1 MIENRN
7 LTEPDIY
14 HILSNP
20 RRREALRHLGEN
32 GGKVDVGELSTD
44 IAAAETGERPPP
56 TNVRD
61 SVYTSLHQVHLP
73 TLEEL
78 GVLTYDRETRTVHRR
93 VNAREID
100 AYMDVV
106 TPFGITWEGI
116 YRTLGTV
123 ALIGVVASAAD
134 VPGAAATSPLV
145 WGTIG
150 LVAIAVTSTYQLW
163 RYRRSVIGLLFG

>member
-20 RRREALRHLGEN
+20 RRRETLRHLGEN
-32 GGKVDVGELSTD
+32 GGTVDVGELSTA
-44 IAAAETGERPPP
+44 IAAAETNEHPPP
-56 TNVRD
+56 TKVRD

-73 TLEEL
+73 TLEES

-93 VNAREID
+93 TGAREID

-106 TPFGITWEGI
+106 TRFGITWESL
-116 YRTLGTV
+116 YRSLGTA

-134 VPGAAATSPLV
+134 VPGVAAVSPLV
-145 WGTIG
+145 WGTVG
-150 LVAIAVTSTYQLW
+150 LFALAVTSAYQLW
-163 RYRRSVIGLLFG
+163 RYRRSVVGLLFG